1 MKKLKVLFTVFTIIL
16 MVGSSVVSA
25 QGKLG
30 VVGKLMPEHEAKVLF
45 GKVIGSIDIPA
56 QDLRDALKNDKEYV
70 LFTIKNNRVVIRD
83 EKKKSLSEE
92 NEYLDDN
99 DVLYVFS
106 KSQVEQLL
114 NFAKPRK
121 SKGFTAM
128 ATTDP
133 VVTFEVRASVL
144 TLTAGATT
152 LEMSALCPPICPD

>member
-1 MKKLKVLFTVFTIIL
+1 MKKLKGLFTFFTIIL
-16 MVGSSVVSA
+16 MIGSSIVSA
-25 QGKLG
+25 QAKLG
-30 VVGKLMPEHEAKVLF
+30 VVGKLISEHEAKILF

-56 QDLRDALKNDKEYV
+56 RDLRDALKNDKEYV
-70 LFTIKNNRVVIRD
+70 LFTIKNNSVVIRD
-83 EKKKSLSEE
+83 EKKKSLSDE
-92 NEYLDDN
+92 NEDLDDN

-114 NFAKPRK
+114 NYAKPRK

-144 TLTAGATT
+144 TLSAGAMT
-152 LEMSALCPPICPD
+152 LEFALPCPPICAN